1 MPATATHEDTVPIQG
16 YDGLGITEL
25 FAELRMRS
33 QADLTEVE
41 AHERSHQDRRPVI
54 DKLRYLRGRE
64 PVAGYDEM
72 SPDQILAGYA
82 DADIPALHDAR
93 GYEQKM
99 RHRPEVLEGLGDLR
113 RARRAGDGTPGGAQ
127 EQAAFVPDV
136 GNPIARIAGSIG
148 MTGILILA
156 VVLFVCSVFIGALVV
171 LSAIAPNAL
180 G

>member
-1 MPATATHEDTVPIQG
+1 MTATATHEDAVPIQG

-25 FAELRMRS
+25 FAEFRMRS
-33 QADLTEVE
+33 QAELTQVE
-41 AHERSHQDRRPVI
+41 AHERSHQDRAPVI

-64 PVAGYDEM
+64 PVEGYDEM
-72 SPDQILAGYA
+72 SPDQILAEYA

-99 RHRPEVLEGLGDLR
+99 RHRPEVLEGFGDLR
-113 RARRAGDGTPGGAQ
+113 RARRAGDGTPGAQ

-136 GNPIARIAGSIG
+136 GNPIARIAASIG

-171 LSAIAPNAL
+171 LSAVAPNAL